1 MKLKSK
7 FAVMLL
13 FFVLLFS
20 IFQSTASAYNLIGWR
35 FTSTSFISYKWG
47 ASLKD
52 GVIKTG
58 WTNAASSWR
67 TSTSDNVRFYYD
79 SNSVNY
85 LTRFTDADSTY
96 YGKMVTTTNS
106 NKMVTKFEGFENDNA
121 VKVSSV
127 AKSTAVHE
135 LGHSLGL
142 DHASGTSIMNSSRNR
157 TKITTPQ
164 ADDLKGIKAIYGF
177 KF

>member
-7 FAVMLL
+7 LAVMLML
-13 FFVLLFS
+13 FVLCFS
-20 IFQSTASAYNLIGWR
+20 IFQSTASAYSLTGWR
-35 FTSTSFISYKWG
+35 FSGTSFITYKWG

-79 SNSVNY
+79 SKSVNY

-96 YGKMVTTTNS
+96 YGKMLTSRS

-121 VKVSSV
+121 VKVSTV
-127 AKSTAVHE
+127 AKSTGVHE
-135 LGHSLGL
+135 LGHALGL
-142 DHASGTSIMNSSRNR
+142 DDKSSGTSIMNTERAR

-164 ADDLKGIKAIYGF
+164 TDDLNGIKAIYGF